1 MANQTDF
8 DWSLYEIGQLAV
20 ANFIV
25 AADGRWT
32 DENGSSRGLSNEFDR
47 EILVR
52 LRNSSDAVLVGG
64 NTARAEKYVK
74 TIRFKTYVV
83 TRAESLIPEGLIRLQ
98 PTDDDDLARQF
109 ESLVRLHG
117 GLLVEAGPSL
127 LRKLCH
133 LGQIDRVFLTV
144 VGAISEQSEALSK
157 LLNIDG
163 FKLAGRQAKQDSQF
177 LVFDREAPG
186 TTKHHAE

>member
-1 MANQTDF
+1 MATQTDF

-32 DENGSSRGLSNEFDR
+32 DENGSSRGLSNDFDR

-52 LRNSSDAVLVGG
+52 LRNASDAVLVGG

-74 TIRFKTYVV
+74 TNRFKTYVV
-83 TRAESLIPEGLIRLQ
+83 TRAESHIPEGLIRLQ

-117 GLLVEAGPSL
+117 GLLVEAGPRL
-127 LRKLCH
+127 LHKLCH
-133 LGQIDRVFLTV
+133 LGLIDRIFLTV
-144 VGAISEQSEALSK
+144 VGALSEQSEALSN
-157 LLNIDG
+157 LLSISG
-163 FKLAGRQAKQDSQF
+163 FKLAGRQAKQECQF
-177 LVFDREAPG
+177 LVFDRATPG
-186 TTKHHAE
+186 VS